1 MVELVNNVSGLA
13 IALLLGLF
21 SFRYMNFLYR
31 IYFFQL
37 VSYCV
42 IFGMSYAV
50 QNNSNH
56 NNQWLFNL
64 SMPIETGLLS
74 WAAYVYFATD
84 KKKYLVWIGYMVFL
98 AIIISEMLI
107 KGISVFFNYGYIA
120 ESGLL
125 VLIYLLVLYSHFI
138 KQNLGWSSSPEI
150 WISIGIV
157 LYFGGVVPYLSL
169 MRYLEQSHHHYSKL
183 LYDFIIEGL
192 CTIRYLLLAVGF
204 WLVRRNALAKFK
216 VEKKIV

>member
-84 KKKYLVWIGYMVFL
+84 KKN
-98 AIIISEMLI
+98 IS
-107 KGISVFFNYGYIA
+107 YG
-120 ESGLL
+120 SD
-125 VLIYLLVLYSHFI
+125 
-138 KQNLGWSSSPEI
+138 I
-150 WISIGIV
+150 WFS
-157 LYFGGVVPYLSL
+157 LLSL
-169 MRYLEQSHHHYSKL
+169 YRK
-183 LYDFIIEGL
+183 
-192 CTIRYLLLAVGF
+192 C
-204 WLVRRNALAKFK
+204 
-216 VEKKIV
+216 